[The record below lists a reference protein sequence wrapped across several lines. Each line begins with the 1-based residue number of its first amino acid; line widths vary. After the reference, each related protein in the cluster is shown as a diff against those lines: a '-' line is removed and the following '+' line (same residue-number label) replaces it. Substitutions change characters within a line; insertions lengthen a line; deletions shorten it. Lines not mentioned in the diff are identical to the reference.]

1 MSEVEMSETP
11 ERIVER
17 ERILDAD
24 PERVW
29 DALTD
34 EYLLADWFAPGAS
47 LDPVE
52 GGDVA
57 FDCEEGE
64 RSGTVRVVEE
74 ERELAFTWSRPGE
87 GESLVTFTLEP
98 LETGTRLV
106 VTERAL
112 TAPMALAAPG
122 LQAARVWSR
131 RLRTLELCL
140 GRLVPA

>member
-1 MSEVEMSETP
+1 MSDTA
-11 ERIVER
+11 ERVVER
-17 ERILDAD
+17 ERVLDAK

-34 EYLLADWFAPGAS
+34 DGLLADWFADEAS
-47 LDPVE
+47 IDPVE

-57 FDCEEGE
+57 FRCDDGE
-64 RSGTVRVVEE
+64 RSGTVRVVDE

-98 LETGTRLV
+98 LELGTRLI

-112 TAPMALAAPG
+112 TTPQAIAAIASGP
-122 LQAARVWSR
+122 AWSS
-131 RLRTLELCL
+131 RLRSLELCL
-140 GRLVPA
+140 GRLVLA

>member
-1 MSEVEMSETP
+1 MSDNG
-11 ERIVER
+11 ERTVER

-34 EYLLADWFAPGAS
+34 EYVLSDWFAPGAT
-47 LDPVE
+47 LEPVE
-52 GGDVA
+52 GGEVS
-57 FDCEEGE
+57 FECEDGE
-64 RSGTVRVVEE
+64 RTGTVRVVEE
-74 ERELAFTWSRPGE
+74 ERELAFTWSRPGG

-98 LETGTRLV
+98 VETGTRLV

-112 TAPMALAAPG
+112 TGPTAMAIAGIAPG
-122 LQAARVWSR
+122 AVWSR

-140 GRLVPA
+140 GRLVLA